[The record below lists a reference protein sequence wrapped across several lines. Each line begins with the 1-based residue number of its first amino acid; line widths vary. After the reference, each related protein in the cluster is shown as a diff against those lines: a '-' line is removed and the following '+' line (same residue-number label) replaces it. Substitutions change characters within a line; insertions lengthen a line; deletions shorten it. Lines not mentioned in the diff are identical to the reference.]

1 MAALPDW
8 YIFSADIRTMKK
20 IFILLFVMVVVS
32 VLSSPAYCQILET
45 LAKKNANE
53 MAKAVIAKD
62 VDKIAGYLPPKLL
75 AEAGGKEKMMIA
87 RDTINKMMQQF
98 GAEIKKVTIGEPAKV
113 IFYKNQLQTTI
124 PQTTEVK
131 FMSGKIIMESTLIA
145 ISEDKG
151 MHWYFVD
158 NAIYRGE
165 KLKSALPDISPQLVI
180 PPMKKP
186 RIEAVDE

>member
-1 MAALPDW
+1 MNKVL
-8 YIFSADIRTMKK
+8 T
-20 IFILLFVMVVVS
+20 LLFAIVVS
-32 VLSSPAYCQILET
+32 TLLVLPAYSQSPEAAVKLQ
-45 LAKKNANE
+45 AND
-53 MAKAVIAKD
+53 MARAVLAKD
-62 VDKIAGYLPPKLL
+62 VNKLAGYIPPKLL

-87 RDTINKMMQQF
+87 RDTVNKMMKQF
-98 GAEIKKVTIGEPAKV
+98 GAEIKKISIGEPAKIV
-113 IFYKNQLQTTI
+113 TYKKQLQTTL

-145 ISEDKG
+145 VSEDKG
-151 MHWYFVD
+151 VHWYFVD

-186 RIEAVDE
+186 KIEADE